1 MKKLILFLILNIFFL
16 NNSFSN
22 EYLDA
27 FTLDKIEIEKNV
39 MNSVSDEKIKFKSI
53 KNWEG
58 SFENY
63 KITKPLSD
71 FFIKNLKTKEIIIR
85 KYFTKIVFLLCCQIY
100 NQLLK

>member
-1 MKKLILFLILNIFFL
+1 
-16 NNSFSN
+16 
-22 EYLDA
+22 
-27 FTLDKIEIEKNV
+27 

-63 KITKPLSD
+63 KITKPGIT
-71 FFIKNLKTKEIIIR
+71 FFLLKNLKTKEIIIR